1 MYNAPPRTADHGAKT
16 GDPVQHDRQIN
27 RGGQGAL
34 KQGALLE
41 LWKTGPYS
49 ETMPRG
55 RKPRGAGS
63 ELASGYEAEGE
74 VGTEK

>member
-1 MYNAPPRTADHGAKT
+1 
-16 GDPVQHDRQIN
+16 
-27 RGGQGAL
+27 
-34 KQGALLE
+34 LLE